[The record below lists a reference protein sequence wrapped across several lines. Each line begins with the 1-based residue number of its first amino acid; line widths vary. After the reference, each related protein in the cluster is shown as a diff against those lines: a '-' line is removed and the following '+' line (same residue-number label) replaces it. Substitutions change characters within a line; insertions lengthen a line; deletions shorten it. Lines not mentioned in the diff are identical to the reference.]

1 MKESELHYK
10 EAYCF
15 LFNRLSTLADLLNQP
30 TPPVESVIEMIWMSQ
45 QEAEEIAIREP

>member
-1 MKESELHYK
+1 MEETQLNYK
-10 EAYCF
+10 DAYYF

-30 TPPVESVIEMIWMSQ
+30 TPPVESVIEMIRMSQ